1 MTRPGPVQGNISHPR
16 LIDLVISTVPLFRLS
31 RSKVSGKSL
40 TSGPQS
46 VFPVVVSNSA
56 FDPEQSNS
64 DTALGPGGVL
74 EGGGGE
80 GWGQIAPVQP
90 RNMTPP
96 QLKQA
101 SGLAVPKNQQKNLIS
116 RERDSRKMPGWKDRL
131 LPRNMQGG
139 DGSSILADQA
149 RFGRDVVISML
160 GQD

>member
-1 MTRPGPVQGNISHPR
+1 
-16 LIDLVISTVPLFRLS
+16 
-31 RSKVSGKSL
+31 
-40 TSGPQS
+40 
-46 VFPVVVSNSA
+46 
-56 FDPEQSNS
+56 
-64 DTALGPGGVL
+64 
-74 EGGGGE
+74 
-80 GWGQIAPVQP
+80 
-90 RNMTPP
+90 MTPP